1 MTNAQRTLRQRNM
14 TGRGKTRSAKGNIH
28 AKIERA
34 IGERI
39 LSGEFVPGA
48 LLPNEADWGKT
59 YGASRTAVRE
69 AIKSLTAKG
78 LIQSRPKIGSR
89 VEPRARWNMLDRDVL
104 EWHRAAMDRK
114 AFLASTQEARRL
126 VEPGIAELAARK
138 HSPAQLERLVAAY
151 HAMAGATGQKDMVAS
166 DVEFHD
172 ALLACA
178 NNELAGALLHHH
190 RTGTHQP
197 LRLHHP
203 QEPALFPGA
212 QTAPEHC
219 PCRRHGRR
227 ACRPRRHAGASDGY
241 RQRHHCHSRP
251 PEEALTRVLRKG

>member
-1 MTNAQRTLRQRNM
+1 MTNARGKLRQRNM
-14 TGRGKTRSAKGNIH
+14 IGKSRGRGASGNLH

-48 LLPNEADWGKT
+48 ALPNEADWGKM

-89 VEPRARWNMLDRDVL
+89 VEPRSRWNMLDRDVL
-104 EWHRAAMDRK
+104 DWHRAAMDRK

-138 HSPAQLERLVAAY
+138 HSPQQLERLVAAY
-151 HAMAGATGQKDMVAS
+151 HAMAAATETQDMVAS
-166 DVEFHD
+166 DVEFHE

-178 NNELAGALLHHH
+178 NNELLVPFSIIIEQAL
-190 RTGTHQP
+190 THLFDYTP
-197 LRLHHP
+197 HKNPHYARALRLHQHIVRAVAAADG
-203 QEPALFPGA
+203 PAAREAMHLLLTDTDNVITATPG
-212 QTAPEHC
+212 
-219 PCRRHGRR
+219 
-227 ACRPRRHAGASDGY
+227 PRKKR
-241 RQRHHCHSRP
+241 
-251 PEEALTRVLRKG
+251 